1 MPLPATQLKTGM
13 VIRHGGGIQRIVE
26 LNHVTPGKG
35 RGMVHAKLRNVKSG
49 VASEYRFRS
58 DERADNVSLD
68 QKAMQFLYRAGD
80 DLCFMNTADYEQM
93 HIAAD
98 LLGDKVVYLE
108 EGMEVQLEF
117 FESEI
122 MGMEI
127 PMTVL
132 LEITE
137 TAPPLKGATASGSL
151 KPATLSNGTTV
162 KVPDY
167 MKTGDTVKV
176 DTRDGSFIE
185 RVT

>member
-35 RGMVHAKLRNVKSG
+35 RGMVHAKLRNVQSG

-108 EGMEVQLEF
+108 EGME
-117 FESEI
+117 
-122 MGMEI
+122 I